1 MIGLTSHDP
10 AQPHLLVGSEG
21 TKSQVL
27 LHTVGPED
35 DGSGEVLGLGHV
47 GLDVGAL
54 HDSLL
59 AVHALDE
66 AVGEPG
72 GSVGHGQG
80 GTACSILGLD
90 NLGTGILDT
99 LSQGLQSCGVK
110 LDSWGALAAT
120 KFGYKIE
127 L

>member
-1 MIGLTSHDP
+1 MFISSECSKTKILFYT
-10 AQPHLLVGSEG
+10 VGSEDDWG
-21 TKSQVL
+21 GK
-27 LHTVGPED
+27 VG
-35 DGSGEVLGLGHV
+35 GLGDV
-47 GLDVGAL
+47 WLDVGAL
-54 HDSLL
+54 HDTLL
-59 AVHALDE
+59 AIHALDE